1 MGSERQ
7 KPATPHSLSHW
18 AMLVLG
24 ALSVS
29 TASVLIRLAAA
40 PALVVGAWRIGL
52 AALLLTPWALPRL
65 RREWATLT
73 RRELICLG
81 LAGVALALHFASW
94 ISSLSYTT
102 VASSVILVA
111 TSPIYVGLAS
121 HLLLHEPA
129 NRRRVLAIAV
139 VMAGSLVV
147 SYGDFNLSRRALLG
161 DMLALLGALA
171 ASAYLLLGRT
181 VRRRLSTLAYVWP
194 CYGLAGVLLVALCL
208 GTKQPLTGYGA
219 QTYLLL
225 ALMAIVPQILG
236 HSAFNWALAHFSTV
250 FVTLALLGEPIGA
263 SLLAWLILG
272 ELPPISAL
280 AGGVLILG
288 GIYLAS
294 RDEVS
299 G

>member
-7 KPATPHSLSHW
+7 EPATPHSLSHW

-81 LAGVALALHFASW
+81 LAGVALALHFALW

-129 NRRRVLAIAV
+129 KRRRVLAIAV

-147 SYGDFNLSRRALLG
+147 SYGDLYLSGRALLG

-280 AGGVLILG
+280 AGGVMILG

>member
-1 MGSERQ
+1 
-7 KPATPHSLSHW
+7 
-18 AMLVLG
+18 
-24 ALSVS
+24 
-29 TASVLIRLAAA
+29 
-40 PALVVGAWRIGL
+40 
-52 AALLLTPWALPRL
+52 
-65 RREWATLT
+65 
-73 RRELICLG
+73 
-81 LAGVALALHFASW
+81 
-94 ISSLSYTT
+94 
-102 VASSVILVA
+102 
-111 TSPIYVGLAS
+111 
-121 HLLLHEPA
+121 
-129 NRRRVLAIAV
+129 
-139 VMAGSLVV
+139 
-147 SYGDFNLSRRALLG
+147 
-161 DMLALLGALA
+161 MLALLGALA

-208 GTKQPLTGYGA
+208 GTEQPLTGYGT

>member
-1 MGSERQ
+1 
-7 KPATPHSLSHW
+7 
-18 AMLVLG
+18 MLVLG

-65 RREWATLT
+65 RREWAALT

-121 HLLLHEPA
+121 HFLLHEPA
-129 NRRRVLAIAV
+129 NRRRVLAIVV

-147 SYGDFNLSRRALLG
+147 GYGDFNLSRRALLG

-181 VRRRLSTLAYVWP
+181 VRRRLSTLAYAWP

-208 GTKQPLTGYGA
+208 GTEQPLTGYGA

-280 AGGVLILG
+280 AGGVLILV